1 MMLILFLNHIGV
13 KSLLWTNGSAV
24 ADKKIPRNF
33 ALIAVRLNP
42 SSIYP
47 NPTITFGLAPA
58 ERKTQEIFVQTAD
71 KGECRRLQTTTTLQ

>member
-24 ADKKIPRNF
+24 ADKKIPRNL

-42 SSIYP
+42 SSIYL
-47 NPTITFGLAPA
+47 NSQAKCNVMEKYTSAGVL
-58 ERKTQEIFVQTAD
+58 
-71 KGECRRLQTTTTLQ
+71 